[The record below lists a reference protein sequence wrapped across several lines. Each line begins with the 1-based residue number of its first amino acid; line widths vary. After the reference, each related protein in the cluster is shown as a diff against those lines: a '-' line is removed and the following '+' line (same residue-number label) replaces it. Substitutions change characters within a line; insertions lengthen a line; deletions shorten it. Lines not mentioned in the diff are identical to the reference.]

1 MGRYVQLAMRGAVAK
16 SYKVPWAAALVAA
29 VDTGEYALWRVRGGS
44 VVVGSF
50 HASINKL
57 FFHFMKQSEKII
69 IHVYIYNHY
78 WMDVTG
84 ASSRF
89 R

>member
-1 MGRYVQLAMRGAVAK
+1 MRGTVAK
-16 SYKVPWAAALVAA
+16 SYKASWAAACVAA
-29 VDTGEYALWRVRGGS
+29 INAGEYALRRVQGGS
-44 VVVGSF
+44 VVDGLF
-50 HASINKL
+50 HISINKL

-84 ASSRF
+84 ASSWF
-89 R
+89 C